1 MKQNTVKVK
10 RALQLA
16 CYDPSDHWNRT
27 CHPSASLYGID
38 DCYQGSNRYEQ
49 HSGTAKENQTSEL
62 CRCLGNDKFSKKV
75 S

>member
-27 CHPSASLYGID
+27 CHPAASLYGTD
-38 DCYQGSNRYEQ
+38 DCHQGSNRYEQ
-49 HSGTAKENQTSEL
+49 HSGTAK
-62 CRCLGNDKFSKKV
+62 KK
-75 S
+75 SDFRTLQMPG